1 MVLIITGHDFLCGR
15 ELSGRDSR
23 VSSMCRMQGG
33 ERMSYEPPL
42 NDPDFYED
50 EAEELSPEFDT
61 LEEME
66 GEN

>member
-1 MVLIITGHDFLCGR
+1 
-15 ELSGRDSR
+15 
-23 VSSMCRMQGG
+23 
-33 ERMSYEPPL
+33 MSYEPPL

-50 EAEELSPEFDT
+50 NAEEVAPEFDT

>member
-1 MVLIITGHDFLCGR
+1 
-15 ELSGRDSR
+15 
-23 VSSMCRMQGG
+23 
-33 ERMSYEPPL
+33 MSYEPEL

-50 EAEELSPEFDT
+50 EGEVEEVAPEFDT

>member
-1 MVLIITGHDFLCGR
+1 MG
-15 ELSGRDSR
+15 
-23 VSSMCRMQGG
+23 
-33 ERMSYEPPL
+33 YEPEL
-42 NDPDFYED
+42 NDPVFYEKEG

>member
-1 MVLIITGHDFLCGR
+1 MG
-15 ELSGRDSR
+15 
-23 VSSMCRMQGG
+23 
-33 ERMSYEPPL
+33 YEPEL
-42 NDPDFYED
+42 NDPVFYEAEG